1 MAQGLPVKR
10 LYVSPNRGTTD
21 DSGLVGAGGVPT
33 DDTTVNLPIA
43 YQQQSS
49 DNLPD
54 VGAAP
59 DIANVPFSSGSPVI
73 NSIVDKLLGTN
84 GQQRY
89 MLWPEKLVRDAL
101 SAPHDIMQQNPYPEG
116 SEQYVAF
123 ENSRQDAML
132 PAALN
137 MSALAGTGGLAGAE
151 EGASL
156 GSAPFLRPALK
167 YQGKIYKAPIGA
179 EHMDAIPESLRPEF
193 TRQAMSGEDISNFNF
208 GFMNHKGQFLNRED
222 ALKYAID
229 NGLLD
234 PHSARYGALTSTL
247 MEDSSQPGAAIG
259 ALEKSPKLE
268 QIPLPMSGA
277 IILNLL
283 RLK

>member
-43 YQQQSS
+43 YQQPNVSTDS
-49 DNLPD
+49 LPD

-59 DIANVPFSSGSPVI
+59 DIANAPFSSGSPVV
-73 NSIVDKLLGTN
+73 NNIVDKLLGTN

-151 EGASL
+151 EGVSL

-234 PHSARYGALTSTL
+234 PHSAQYGALTSTL
-247 MEDSSQPGAAIG
+247 MSDTNQPGH
-259 ALEKSPKLE
+259 
-268 QIPLPMSGA
+268 
-277 IILNLL
+277 
-283 RLK
+283 